1 MILYYTNK
9 FMSGKS
15 RVTDEN
21 NKDVFEVKG
30 WKISLTRY
38 RKVYDTEGNLL
49 FRVRNKF
56 WRFFTYT
63 AYIYDADKKKIATIR
78 QKVFTLP
85 AKYIVDGYVN
95 LTVQSN
101 GIMKGMS
108 VYEGETLV
116 GEFRRGNF
124 MKMVDNFR
132 INIIDEKYKEI
143 MVALA
148 VTMDNI
154 SDRKNKRMI

>member
-1 MILYYTNK
+1 
-9 FMSGKS
+9 MSGKS

-21 NKDVFEVKG
+21 NKDVFKVKG

-38 RKVYDTEGNLL
+38 RKVYDTEDNLL

-56 WRFFTYT
+56 WRFFTYS
-63 AYIYDADKKKIATIR
+63 AYIYDTDKKKIATIR
-78 QKVFTLP
+78 QKVFTVP
-85 AKYIVDGYVN
+85 AKYLVDGYVN

-108 VYEGETLV
+108 VYEGDRLV
-116 GEFRRGNF
+116 GEFSRGNF

-154 SDRKNKRMI
+154 SDRKRKRMI